1 MNLKDFDYHLPEE
14 LIAQHPCDLR
24 DRSRMMVIKRD
35 AEDVDC
41 KIFQNLPD
49 YLKKDDVLV
58 VNDSKVIPARLI
70 GKKETGGTIEIL
82 LLSRTCGDREPVQT
96 WEVLLRPAKRVGIG
110 TRILLSGECEARLI
124 ERLSEKKWA
133 VEFLTRMEFDH
144 FLEKYGRAPLPP
156 YIKRNKDN
164 TKSLEDI
171 DRYQTIYARH
181 PGSVAAPTAGLHFSW
196 DVLDTLKKN
205 GVHIVQITL
214 HVGYGTFLPIET
226 DIIEKHVMEEEFFEI
241 TEEAAEVINAAEKVI
256 AVGTTS
262 VRVVETA
269 ADEAGRIKQLSAY
282 TGLFIHPGY
291 RFKRVNAL
299 ITNFHLPRS
308 SLFLLV
314 CAFAGKDL
322 MMKAY
327 NQAIENHF
335 RFYSYGDCMLIL

>member
-1 MNLKDFDYHLPEE
+1 
-14 LIAQHPCDLR
+14 
-24 DRSRMMVIKRD
+24 
-35 AEDVDC
+35 
-41 KIFQNLPD
+41 
-49 YLKKDDVLV
+49 
-58 VNDSKVIPARLI
+58 
-70 GKKETGGTIEIL
+70 
-82 LLSRTCGDREPVQT
+82 
-96 WEVLLRPAKRVGIG
+96 
-110 TRILLSGECEARLI
+110 
-124 ERLSEKKWA
+124 
-133 VEFLTRMEFDH
+133 
-144 FLEKYGRAPLPP
+144 
-156 YIKRNKDN
+156 
-164 TKSLEDI
+164 
-171 DRYQTIYARH
+171 
-181 PGSVAAPTAGLHFSW
+181 LHFSW

-269 ADEAGRIKQLSAY
+269 ADEAGRIKQLSAH